1 MNKPIWVEIIKGD
14 DGVAVAALRLKSQ
27 GFEILPGVLDL
38 TREPKKIEYF
48 WKDFKVFSV
57 EGSERLQKGFTFR
70 RLLTMGIFVFTKKRK
85 LPESFL
91 FSEMVDGS
99 TLILKFVEKSV
110 PEVNAL
116 FAPYRSQL
124 PR

>member
-1 MNKPIWVEIIKGD
+1 
-14 DGVAVAALRLKSQ
+14 
-27 GFEILPGVLDL
+27 
-38 TREPKKIEYF
+38 
-48 WKDFKVFSV
+48 
-57 EGSERLQKGFTFR
+57 
-70 RLLTMGIFVFTKKRK
+70 MGIFVFTKKRK